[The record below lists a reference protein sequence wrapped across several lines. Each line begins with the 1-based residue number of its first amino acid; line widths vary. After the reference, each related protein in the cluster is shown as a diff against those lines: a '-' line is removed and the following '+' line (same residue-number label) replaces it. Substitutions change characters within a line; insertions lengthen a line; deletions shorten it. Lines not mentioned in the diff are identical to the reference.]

1 MPVRMIV
8 NSEKKRLLKS
18 KHISDDIKH
27 ISEEIIEKPLNV
39 IGSTLIDIAEVIK
52 KKYQAV
58 FKGVLD
64 INRAIS
70 KVLSLHLGSYG
81 IKVFRNTQKCEEAYY
96 NDGR

>member
-1 MPVRMIV
+1 MPVRMV
-8 NSEKKRLLKS
+8 LNSEKKRLLKS
-18 KHISDDIKH
+18 KHISDDIKQ
-27 ISEEIIEKPLNV
+27 IGDEIIQKPLNV

-70 KVLSLHLGSYG
+70 KVKILYVGSNG
-81 IKVFRNTQKCEEAYY
+81 IEISWNSQKCEEAYCA
-96 NDGR
+96 